1 MFLRGTLTHII
12 VSRIVP
18 EIHWLVKYKL
28 KNEGSAKYELAVL
41 VTLHCAVADMLI
53 SKNKSAF
60 IRCYTH
66 QGTPRYSYLVGISYI
81 YSTKKRYLTSVN
93 A

>member
-1 MFLRGTLTHII
+1 
-12 VSRIVP
+12 
-18 EIHWLVKYKL
+18 VKYKL

-60 IRCYTH
+60 IRFYTH
-66 QGTPRYSYLVGISYI
+66 QGTPCYSYLVGISYI
-81 YSTKKRYLTSVN
+81 VLLHSHPCLASLIRTNVHYQFIAIRGYS
-93 A
+93 

>member
-1 MFLRGTLTHII
+1 MFLRGTLTHIV
-12 VSRIVP
+12 VSRIAP

-81 YSTKKRYLTSVN
+81 KGVQLLLT
-93 A
+93 